1 MEQAVEFVCAQLGYP
16 TLKDKQRQV
25 IVNILSSRDV
35 FATLP
40 TGYGKSLCYGCLP
53 GVYDQIRQSKG
64 SIVIVVSP
72 LLALM
77 KNQVDSFAK
86 KGVLAAY
93 VSSEQEKEC
102 VQMREDVILGKYQLV
117 YISPEQLIGNPRYRT
132 MCRSEIYI
140 EKLVALVIDEA
151 HCVKKMVSTCSI

>member
-25 IVNILSSRDV
+25 IVNILSPSSSDV

-53 GVYDQIRQSKG
+53 GVFDQIRQSKG

-102 VQMREDVILGKYQLV
+102 ADEGGCGDNVKSMYLCMHVCAHV
-117 YISPEQLIGNPRYRT
+117 CVC
-132 MCRSEIYI
+132 MC
-140 EKLVALVIDEA
+140 V
-151 HCVKKMVSTCSI
+151 CVCW